1 MRLSIRTKD
10 GIFTNK
16 SEHHL
21 LINIDKNNG
30 NKDDNESGEFEK

>member
-1 MRLSIRTKD
+1 MLSIRTKD

-16 SEHHL
+16 SEQHL

-30 NKDDNESGEFEK
+30 NRDDNESGKFEK